1 VSSECYINSTFFRTF
16 DSMIT
21 ANDIKVRGVKAIEEG
36 LKKDDRLSIT
46 VRGEVRYV
54 VLTAEDYDQLRL
66 AELEVAYLAVMKD
79 IENGDFVV
87 ETADEHIN
95 RLLKKSQKKTSK
107 KR

>member
-1 VSSECYINSTFFRTF
+1 
-16 DSMIT
+16 MIT